1 MEKIMVQGR
10 CFIDDFGRE
19 RIFNGVNLVHKND
32 DDPDTGRKPVRS
44 YIPTWAPYEIET
56 LARRGVNIVRL
67 GLIWAAVEPQPG
79 VYDDNYLR
87 KIREYAD
94 LCARNGIYIYLDMHQ
109 DLYSDLYGDGAP
121 GWATLAEGAEFEE
134 KIFVW
139 AEGYFTGEAVH
150 KAYDNFWANAKAPDG
165 IGLMDHFTAMWQPIA
180 RICLD
185 LICSTSRFRGLQAER
200 YSGRSSIKCARC
212 WAKKWAKPFRFWTL
226 PGRWGIR
233 RN

>member
-121 GWATLAEGAEFEE
+121 AGRRWRRGQSL
-134 KIFVW
+134 K
-139 AEGYFTGEAVH
+139 
-150 KAYDNFWANAKAPDG
+150 
-165 IGLMDHFTAMWQPIA
+165 
-180 RICLD
+180 R
-185 LICSTSRFRGLQAER
+185 RFLF
-200 YSGRSSIKCARC
+200 GRRDISLG
-212 WAKKWAKPFRFWTL
+212 KPFTK
-226 PGRWGIR
+226 PMITSGPMPR
-233 RN
+233 RRMESA

>member
-150 KAYDNFWANAKAPDG
+150 KAYDNFWAQCQGAGWNRLNG
-165 IGLMDHFTAMWQPIA
+165 SFH
-180 RICLD
+180 
-185 LICSTSRFRGLQAER
+185 R
-200 YSGRSSIKCARC
+200 YVAARC
-212 WAKKWAKPFRFWTL
+212 RLFCRL
-226 PGRWGIR
+226 PESVWI
-233 RN
+233 

>member
-94 LCARNGIYIYLDMHQ
+94 LCARNGI
-109 DLYSDLYGDGAP
+109 
-121 GWATLAEGAEFEE
+121 
-134 KIFVW
+134 
-139 AEGYFTGEAVH
+139 
-150 KAYDNFWANAKAPDG
+150 
-165 IGLMDHFTAMWQPIA
+165 
-180 RICLD
+180 
-185 LICSTSRFRGLQAER
+185 
-200 YSGRSSIKCARC
+200 
-212 WAKKWAKPFRFWTL
+212 
-226 PGRWGIR
+226 
-233 RN
+233 

>member
-109 DLYSDLYGDGAP
+109 DLYSDLYGDGR
-121 GWATLAEGAEFEE
+121 
-134 KIFVW
+134 
-139 AEGYFTGEAVH
+139 
-150 KAYDNFWANAKAPDG
+150 
-165 IGLMDHFTAMWQPIA
+165 A
-180 RICLD
+180 RLGD
-185 LICSTSRFRGLQAER
+185 AGGG
-200 YSGRSSIKCARC
+200 GRV
-212 WAKKWAKPFRFWTL
+212 
-226 PGRWGIR
+226 
-233 RN
+233 